1 MIYMK
6 VIFVCHGNTC
16 RSPMAEAI
24 FKSLVNDVEVLSAG
38 ISAAYGDKA
47 AKNAITVCGFNNLDL
62 NQHETKRFSDLE
74 IEEEIVDDCFP
85 ANWDMDEKTRLVLK
99 PRITPDGIIDEYLPE
114 SCGNNEMW
122 DPLNDVIYSADG
134 KELKNCVN
142 IKIRKYEVLKGTET
156 IMKNAFHGIFM
167 PAEGDWCYLEE
178 IVLPSSIKS
187 LDVDVFEQCPDLKKI
202 IVPIGQ
208 AQRFASMLPRYKEII
223 IESI

>member
-74 IEEEIVDDCFP
+74 IEEDDLILALSSGIRDSLRESYPDMKIYTIKEYAGEREDLGIKDPYGGDILIYDMCFAEI
-85 ANWDMDEKTRLVLK
+85 K
-99 PRITPDGIIDEYLPE
+99 EYL
-114 SCGNNEMW
+114 
-122 DPLNDVIYSADG
+122 
-134 KELKNCVN
+134 
-142 IKIRKYEVLKGTET
+142 
-156 IMKNAFHGIFM
+156 
-167 PAEGDWCYLEE
+167 
-178 IVLPSSIKS
+178 
-187 LDVDVFEQCPDLKKI
+187 
-202 IVPIGQ
+202 
-208 AQRFASMLPRYKEII
+208 EII
-223 IESI
+223 ANEHAFGK